1 MKAKKQSRGEV
12 LIVKKHTVDMT
23 QGNIFKLIVI
33 FAIPIMISG
42 VLQTLYN
49 ATDMIVVGKFAGKE
63 SLAAVGSTAPAINM
77 IINVFIGMSSATN
90 VIVARKFGAGNKSGV
105 SKAVHTAVALC
116 LAGGIFI
123 MTAGIFLSKN
133 ILVWMSCP
141 GDVIDLSTIY
151 MQIYCVGI
159 PAMLIYNF
167 GSAIMRA
174 FGDATR
180 PTYYLAISGLINVV
194 LNLLF
199 VIVFK
204 MGVAGVAIGTVV
216 SQVVAAT
223 LVIMNLR
230 KFDEQTRLKI
240 RNIRFHANELKE
252 MLVLGIPAGIQSSI
266 FSVSNVIIQSS
277 INSCGSDAMA
287 GNSAAGSI
295 ENLEYVAMGAFFHAV
310 LTFMGQNIGAKKF
323 DRIRKG
329 YWMGFAAAGIFG
341 VAISVIIVILSP
353 LLVKIYTDSQEVA
366 RIGVERLV
374 IIGGTQFLC
383 GLMEIGTGSLRGIG
397 VATRAMIT
405 CLIGVCGVRILM
417 NIVGAPFNT
426 PSDLKILYASY
437 PASWTLTAIVLTV
450 LFFSI
455 INSRERKWNE
465 KLALQE
471 NKI

>member
-1 MKAKKQSRGEV
+1 MKKR
-12 LIVKKHTVDMT
+12 TVDMT
-23 QGNIFKLIVI
+23 QGNIFKLIVM

-42 VLQTLYN
+42 VLQTLYS

-63 SLAAVGSTAPAINM
+63 SLAAVGSTTPAINM
-77 IINVFIGMSSATN
+77 IINIFIGMSSATN

-105 SKAVHTAVALC
+105 SKAIHTAVAMC
-116 LAGGIFI
+116 LAGGVFI
-123 MTAGIFLSKN
+123 MIAGILLSRN
-133 ILVWMSCP
+133 ILSLMSCP
-141 GDVIDLSTIY
+141 EDVISLSTLY
-151 MQIYCVGI
+151 MKIYCIGI

-180 PTYYLAISGLINVV
+180 PTHYLAISGLINVV

-216 SQVVAAT
+216 SQVTSAV
-223 LVIMNLR
+223 LVIINLM
-230 KFDEQTRLKI
+230 KFDDETRLDIKKI
-240 RNIRFHANELKE
+240 RFFSNEVKE
-252 MLVLGIPAGIQSSI
+252 MLLLGIPAGIQSSI

-295 ENLEYVAMGAFFHAV
+295 ENLEYVAMGAFYHAI

-323 DRIRKG
+323 DRIKKG
-329 YWMGFAAAGIFG
+329 YWIGFGAAGIFG
-341 VAISVIIVILSP
+341 IVLSVVIVLLSP
-353 LLVKIYTDSQEVA
+353 LLIKIYTDSPEVA
-366 RIGVERLV
+366 RIGVERLI
-374 IIGGTQFLC
+374 IIGGTQFVC
-383 GLMEIGTGSLRGIG
+383 GLMEIGTGSLRGLG

-417 NIVGAPFNT
+417 NTIGAPFNS
-426 PSDLKILYASY
+426 PADLKILYASY
-437 PASWTLTAIVLTV
+437 PVSWALTAVVLTII
-450 LFFSI
+450 FFSI
-455 INSRERKWNE
+455 VNSREKKWRE
-465 KLALQE
+465 KLAASQRTV
-471 NKI
+471 

>member
-1 MKAKKQSRGEV
+1 MKKR
-12 LIVKKHTVDMT
+12 TVDMT
-23 QGNIFKLIVI
+23 QGSILKFIVL

-42 VLQTLYN
+42 VLQTLYS

-63 SLAAVGSTAPAINM
+63 SLAAVGSTSPAINM
-77 IINVFIGMSSATN
+77 IINIFIGMSSATN

-105 SKAVHTAVALC
+105 SKAIHTAVAMC
-116 LAGGIFI
+116 LAGGLVI
-123 MTAGIFLSKN
+123 MVGGVLLSKN
-133 ILVWMSCP
+133 ILQWMSCP
-141 GDVIDLSTIY
+141 EDVIELSTLY
-151 MQIYCVGI
+151 MQIYCIGI
-159 PAMLIYNF
+159 PAMLMYNF

-180 PTYYLAISGLINVV
+180 PTYYLAISGLINVL

-216 SQVVAAT
+216 SQVTSAV
-223 LVIMNLR
+223 LVVINLM
-230 KFDEQTRLKI
+230 KFDDETKLNIKKI
-240 RNIRFHANELKE
+240 RFFPNEFKE
-252 MLVLGIPAGIQSSI
+252 MLLLGIPAGIQSSI

-295 ENLEYVAMGAFFHAV
+295 ENLEYVAMGAFYHAI

-323 DRIRKG
+323 DRIKKG
-329 YWMGFAAAGIFG
+329 YWLGFAAAGVFG
-341 VAISVIIVILSP
+341 VVLSAVIVILSP
-353 LLVKIYTDSQEVA
+353 LLIKIYTDSPEVA
-366 RIGVERLV
+366 RIGVERIV

-397 VATRAMIT
+397 VANRAMFT
-405 CLIGVCGVRILM
+405 CLFGVCGVRILM
-417 NIVGAPFNT
+417 NIVGGPFNT

-437 PASWTLTAIVLTV
+437 PVSWTLTAIVLTIF
-450 LFFSI
+450 FFSI
-455 INSRERKWNE
+455 INSRERKWIE
-465 KLALQE
+465 KKKQCEIEKSLVKETAV
-471 NKI
+471 